1 MSALLKVSPRWRFLV
16 AILLLTAIATWAYT
30 RTEQIKNEME
40 RAISSNNAK
49 ADLLIDMRISSLQRI
64 KSLGGLSK
72 AKNDTNVQSAGKSI
86 QDDANHY
93 FQLAAKLGKLLA
105 TSPDT
110 RKEELQMQKQI
121 TDTAEAAAPVVAK
134 ILQLAQS
141 GQTEAV
147 AKAASDELSKGP
159 VKNWLST
166 INQMILLENDLAAF
180 ASERAS
186 REYEHLRSQVL
197 LMVAGVILLGLVAAW
212 FAFNRVGNEVG
223 KQA

>member
-1 MSALLKVSPRWRFLV
+1 MSVLFKVSPRWRFLF
-16 AILLLTAIATWAYT
+16 AILLLTAIAAWAYT
-30 RTEQIKNEME
+30 RTEQIKNEMD
-40 RAISSNNAK
+40 RTVSLSNAK
-49 ADLLIDMRISSLQRI
+49 AELLIDMRISSLQRI
-64 KSLGGLSK
+64 KSLAGLSK
-72 AKNDTNVQSAGKSI
+72 AKSDTNVHVAGQSI

-121 TDTAEAAAPVVAK
+121 TDSAQAAAPVVAQ
-134 ILQLAQS
+134 ILQLARD

-147 AKAASDELSKGP
+147 AKAASHELSKGP
-159 VKNWLST
+159 VRNWLNT
-166 INQMILLENDLAAF
+166 INQMIALENDLAAF

-186 REYEHLRSQVL
+186 RDYEYLRSQIL

-212 FAFNRVGNEVG
+212 CTCNRVGRDVG